1 MRVEQSALGTRPHTV
16 RLTLVW
22 NVTYGRGTTICFAV
36 ELRAT
41 ANGANTFVQWVDK
54 SALPASPTVAHTVL
68 LDSPVGLTGMAAIEK

>member
-22 NVTYGRGTTICFAV
+22 NVMNGRGATICLAIK
-36 ELRAT
+36 LGAT

-54 SALPASPTVAHTVL
+54 GTLPTSPTVAHTIL
-68 LDSPVGLTGMAAIEK
+68 LDSPVRLTGMAAINK